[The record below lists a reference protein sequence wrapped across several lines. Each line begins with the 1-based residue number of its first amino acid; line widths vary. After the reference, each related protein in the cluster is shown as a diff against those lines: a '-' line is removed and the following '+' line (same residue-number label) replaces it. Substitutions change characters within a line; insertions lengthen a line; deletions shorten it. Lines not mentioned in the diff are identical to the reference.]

1 MEVGTG
7 LFQADLA
14 KMVEVSQMTIG
25 NWEEGRRKPIKR
37 SLERLEKILLRKRSR
52 IGLMDNI
59 QPRMQR
65 AISFL

>member
-7 LFQADLA
+7 LFQADKDGRGKSDGDRQLG
-14 KMVEVSQMTIG
+14 K
-25 NWEEGRRKPIKR
+25 GRRKPIKR
-37 SLERLEKILLRKRSR
+37 SLERLEKILVRKRSR
-52 IGLMDNI
+52 IVLMDNI